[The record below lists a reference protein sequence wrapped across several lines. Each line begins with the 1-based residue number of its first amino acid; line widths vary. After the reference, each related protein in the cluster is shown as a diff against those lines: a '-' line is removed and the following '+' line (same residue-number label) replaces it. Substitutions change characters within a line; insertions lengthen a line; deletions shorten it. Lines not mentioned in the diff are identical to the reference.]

1 MMSGVTVPPW
11 RSRVYLASGKV
22 GNKSIGR
29 FEHASGTSL
38 YPQLLTYR
46 CGAANRRFGRQKAT
60 WLRSS
65 GLECFAKLCDHRQ
78 RYCGAVVPVT
88 RLALVAFGVF
98 SGTGHAPR

>member
-1 MMSGVTVPPW
+1 MSDVGHSRPMHSVSVPINVRCYSNSDIMCSAQ
-11 RSRVYLASGKV
+11 RSDAKG
-22 GNKSIGR
+22 
-29 FEHASGTSL
+29 
-38 YPQLLTYR
+38 
-46 CGAANRRFGRQKAT
+46 QKAT